1 MKSADPRIP
10 PDTQLRLSDW
20 DADDTDIIGKPKSD
34 VRARLDRRR
43 RVQAPLSPDQRF
55 RTHAGGNRHHHSQVL
70 SAYFQGRAEKTP
82 GSAPQQ
88 PGKAMEIPPGRSCRA
103 CAVGRYMEACD
114 AAMSAIST
122 AHAPWHVIPANSKL
136 ARNLMISRLLIEA
149 LVALKKRYPVP
160 EEGISGT
167 MIA

>member
-1 MKSADPRIP
+1 
-10 PDTQLRLSDW
+10 
-20 DADDTDIIGKPKSD
+20 
-34 VRARLDRRR
+34 
-43 RVQAPLSPDQRF
+43 
-55 RTHAGGNRHHHSQVL
+55 
-70 SAYFQGRAEKTP
+70 
-82 GSAPQQ
+82 
-88 PGKAMEIPPGRSCRA
+88 
-103 CAVGRYMEACD
+103 MEACD